1 MGNLGYAFTWLKNM
15 RFGSWKVN
23 VVLDG
28 MPQKVATAFGQLS
41 ETLVGAVYD
50 PIAYLGSQM
59 ANGINHAILAEQT
72 IVTGKDNNN
81 VVLVIINEQPQKRST
96 LVSITPV
103 LSSGAPMGGITVD
116 VETAFPK
123 EAKEVFDKAFE
134 GFVGTSIN
142 PFVYLG
148 SQIVN
153 GSNYFFAAEVSPLVA
168 VQSGTVL
175 NNVSGKSVKLITV
188 NSNGGVIFE
197 DILG

>member
-1 MGNLGYAFTWLKNM
+1 MKLGGYNINVTV
-15 RFGSWKVN
+15 GS
-23 VVLDG
+23 
-28 MPQKVATAFGQLS
+28 MPQKAASAFEEIFETILGAT
-41 ETLVGAVYD
+41 YN